1 MTAGPGAEGTE
12 PNMMPAGAKP
22 PWAQLSV
29 VIAAVSG
36 TALFVVNRW
45 ADVEPVLESPAMI
58 VMAMLAIF
66 GLGGLSAYW
75 LLARP
80 HEERLRRAEAVI
92 NRLRDHERN
101 QMNRMAEKDVALARL
116 EERLNALQREF
127 DEYKRE
133 HLNGRKPSKPRP
145 RKSDPT

>member
-1 MTAGPGAEGTE
+1 MTAGPGAEGPE
-12 PNMMPAGAKP
+12 PNMMPGGVKP
-22 PWAQLSV
+22 PWAQVSV

-45 ADVEPVLESPAMI
+45 AEVEPVLESPAMI

-92 NRLRDHERN
+92 NRLREHERN
-101 QMNRMAEKDVALARL
+101 QMRSMAEKDVAIARL
-116 EERLNALQREF
+116 EERLNALAREF
-127 DEYKRE
+127 EEYKRD
-133 HLNGRKPSKPRP
+133 HAPVRRPSKARP
-145 RKSDPT
+145 PKT

>member
-1 MTAGPGAEGTE
+1 MTAGPGAEGPE
-12 PNMMPAGAKP
+12 PNMMPASAKP
-22 PWAQLSV
+22 PWAQVSV

-45 ADVEPVLESPAMI
+45 KDVEPVLESPAMI

-92 NRLRDHERN
+92 NRLREHERL
-101 QMNRMAEKDVALARL
+101 QMSRMAEKDVAIARL

-127 DEYKRE
+127 EEYKRD
-133 HLNGRKPSKPRP
+133 HAPARRPAKPKPP
-145 RKSDPT
+145 KA

>member
-1 MTAGPGAEGTE
+1 MTAGPGAEGPE
-12 PNMMPAGAKP
+12 PNMMPASVKP
-22 PWAQLSV
+22 PWAQVSV

-45 ADVEPVLESPAMI
+45 KDVEPVLESPAMI

-92 NRLRDHERN
+92 NRLREHERL
-101 QMNRMAEKDVALARL
+101 QMSRMAEKDVAIARL

-127 DEYKRE
+127 EEYKRD
-133 HLNGRKPSKPRP
+133 HAPARRPAKPKPP
-145 RKSDPT
+145 KA